1 MKGNLNMKYYSEN
14 LDKLF
19 DTEEALKQAEAAIEN
34 KEQEKQR
41 RTGELDAARNAVK
54 EAQKKYVT
62 LLTQYYKDYAQC
74 SYPASCGDIGK
85 STLAEILNQI
95 GFKLL

>member
-1 MKGNLNMKYYSEN
+1 MKYYSEN

-34 KEQEKQR
+34 KEQEKKR
-41 RTGELDAARNAVK
+41 RTEELDAARNAAK
-54 EAQKKYVT
+54 DAEKKYIA
-62 LLTQYYKDYAQC
+62 LLTQYCKDYGQY
-74 SYPASCGDIGK
+74 SYPASCGNIGK
-85 STLAEILNQI
+85 SNLADILEQI

>member
-1 MKGNLNMKYYSEN
+1 MKFYSETLN
-14 LDKLF
+14 KLF
-19 DTEEALKQAEAAIEN
+19 DTEEALKQAEAALQN

-41 RTGELDAARNAVK
+41 RTDELDAARNAAK

-62 LLTQYYKDYAQC
+62 LLTQYCKDYGQY
-74 SYPASCGDIGK
+74 SYPASCGNIGK
-85 STLAEILNQI
+85 SNLADILEQI